1 MKKYIFEGDFI
12 MSKKLQKTLI
22 GGLSIVG
29 ITTISYQT
37 CKGIKIN
44 IEHEK
49 EGKAILEGLKA
60 GIEDYRKN

>member
-29 ITTISYQT
+29 ITTISYLT

>member
-12 MSKKLQKTLI
+12 MSKKLQKTLV
-22 GGLSIVG
+22 GGLTMVG
-29 ITTISYQT
+29 ITTIGYLT
-37 CKGIKIN
+37 CKGIKID

>member
-12 MSKKLQKTLI
+12 MSKKLQKTLV
-22 GGLSIVG
+22 GGLAIVG
-29 ITTISYQT
+29 ITTISYLT

>member
-12 MSKKLQKTLI
+12 MSKKLQKTL
-22 GGLSIVG
+22 VG
-29 ITTISYQT
+29 RLTMVGVTTISYLT
-37 CKGIKIN
+37 FKEIKIN

>member
-1 MKKYIFEGDFI
+1 
-12 MSKKLQKTLI
+12 MSKKLQKTLV
-22 GGLSIVG
+22 GGLTMVG
-29 ITTISYQT
+29 VTTISYLT
-37 CKGIKIN
+37 FKEIKIN

>member
-1 MKKYIFEGDFI
+1 
-12 MSKKLQKTLI
+12 MSKKIQKTLV
-22 GGLSIVG
+22 GGLTMVG
-29 ITTISYQT
+29 ITTISYLT

>member
-12 MSKKLQKTLI
+12 MSKKLQKTLV
-22 GGLSIVG
+22 GGLTMVG
-29 ITTISYQT
+29 VTTISYLT
-37 CKGIKIN
+37 FKGIKIK